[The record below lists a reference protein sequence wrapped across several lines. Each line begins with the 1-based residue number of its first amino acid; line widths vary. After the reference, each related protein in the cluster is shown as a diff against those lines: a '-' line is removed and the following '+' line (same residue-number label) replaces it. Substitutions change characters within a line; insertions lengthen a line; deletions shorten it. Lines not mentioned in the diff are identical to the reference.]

1 MLRSILFVLVW
12 LTGFGAVAEVELDV
26 PRANGPVND
35 FANIIEPSWERRIA
49 QSIKR
54 FESETGHEIAVL
66 TVKELPKRSSIETFA
81 IEVARTWGVG
91 KAQRDNGV
99 LLVVAFNNRQMRIEV
114 GYGLEGSLTDASA
127 DAIIRRVLVP
137 AFRKDTFGQGIDDGV
152 KAIIDVIR
160 GEPPPTRNPEYR
172 TPISSAG
179 KFALA
184 FAAFFVIFPL
194 AFPLVISYFLNE
206 RDLRRAKAEDKQNN
220 PELFQERLESNYY
233 QRTYHGFGQYDDPSR
248 HGGRAGGSYYGGGG
262 GGGGCGGGGV
272 GGGGFG
278 GGGASGGW

>member
-160 GEPPPTRNPEYR
+160 GEPPPTRNSKSR
-172 TPISSAG
+172 TPLTSAG
-179 KFALA
+179 KFALV
-184 FAAFFVIFPL
+184 FAAFFVIFPTAL
-194 AFPLVISYFLNE
+194 PLVISYFLNE

-220 PELFQERLESNYY
+220 PELFHERLESIFYH
-233 QRTYHGFGQYDDPSR
+233 RTSHGFGQYDDPSR
-248 HGGRAGGSYYGGGG
+248 HGGRAGGGYYGGGG
-262 GGGGCGGGGV
+262 RGGGGG

>member
-1 MLRSILFVLVW
+1 M
-12 LTGFGAVAEVELDV
+12 
-26 PRANGPVND
+26 
-35 FANIIEPSWERRIA
+35 
-49 QSIKR
+49 
-54 FESETGHEIAVL
+54 
-66 TVKELPKRSSIETFA
+66 
-81 IEVARTWGVG
+81 ARTWGVG

-184 FAAFFVIFPL
+184 FAAFFVMFPL

-262 GGGGCGGGGV
+262 GGGGFGGGGF

>member
-1 MLRSILFVLVW
+1 MLRSILFLLVW
-12 LTGFGAVAEVELDV
+12 LTGFDAVAEGELDV
-26 PRANGPVND
+26 LRANGSVND

-160 GEPPPTRNPEYR
+160 GEPPPTRNSKYR
-172 TPISSAG
+172 TSSSEAVD
-179 KFALA
+179 FIFLA
-184 FAAFFVIFPL
+184 FLIFFLMIFP
-194 AFPLVISYFLNE
+194 FLSGYASNQLN
-206 RDLRRAKAEDKQNN
+206 LRRAMAEDKKNN
-220 PELFQERLESNYY
+220 PELFEERLASNYY
-233 QRTYHGFGQYDDPSR
+233 QRTYHGFGDYDDPSR
-248 HGGRAGGSYYGGGG
+248 HGGQGGGSSYGSFGGGG
-262 GGGGCGGGGV
+262 F

>member
-35 FANIIEPSWERRIA
+35 FANIIEPSRERRIA

-160 GEPPPTRNPEYR
+160 GEPPPTRNSEYR
-172 TPISSAG
+172 TSSSEAG
-179 KFALA
+179 AFIFFALL
-184 FAAFFVIFPL
+184 IFL
-194 AFPLVISYFLNE
+194 LMSFPFTLSYFSNE
-206 RDLRRAKAEDKQNN
+206 QNLRRAMAEDKKNN
-220 PELFQERLESNYY
+220 PELFEERLASNYY
-233 QRTYHGFGQYDDPSR
+233 QRTYHGFSEYDDPRR
-248 HGGRAGGSYYGGGG
+248 HGGQGGGSGYGGGG
-262 GGGGCGGGGV
+262 FGGGGF